1 MEAQKQ
7 HIRLARNINI
17 QCTVSMLV
25 TNKCS
30 SLIEN
35 ICIQV
40 LNRVLIKIKF
50 ENNIAVAWADWLST
64 EQEEQVACYY
74 QIEYGAVAL
83 IWYWVVCK
91 ETS

>member
-50 ENNIAVAWADWLST
+50 ENNIAVA
-64 EQEEQVACYY
+64 
-74 QIEYGAVAL
+74 
-83 IWYWVVCK
+83 
-91 ETS
+91 